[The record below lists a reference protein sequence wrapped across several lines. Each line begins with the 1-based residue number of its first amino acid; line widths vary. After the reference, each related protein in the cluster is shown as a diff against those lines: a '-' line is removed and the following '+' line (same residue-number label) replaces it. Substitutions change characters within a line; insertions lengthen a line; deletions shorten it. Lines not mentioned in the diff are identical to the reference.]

1 MSQALPH
8 YRDRGERLADLIV
21 HLAGLAL
28 ALVGGGMLLGL
39 AIGFGHVG
47 RLTAATI
54 YAVGLLTML
63 ALSTAYN
70 FAAARYQ
77 PLLRRFD
84 HAGIFLMI
92 AGSYTP
98 FTTQHLSGTW
108 SWGMTAAVWSIAG
121 LGIAAKLLLPGLG
134 RAFWIAVY
142 VVLGWLMVIALEP
155 LRQSLGLAPLI
166 LLAVGGRSTHS
177 ESPSTAARRCV
188 SAGPSGT
195 DTSWPRP
202 PFTGSPCCLPS
213 SPPRRPDPVC
223 GTAQPC
229 CARKAKRVSSRA
241 LDFTGH

>member
-1 MSQALPH
+1 MNEALAH
-8 YRDRGERLADLIV
+8 YRDRGERLADLVV

-39 AIGFGHVG
+39 AIGFGHVE

-70 FAAARYQ
+70 FAAASYQ

-98 FTTQHLSGTW
+98 FTTQHLTGAW
-108 SWGMTAAVWSIAG
+108 SWGMTAAVWAIAG

-134 RAFWIAVY
+134 RAFWIVVY
-142 VVLGWLMVIALEP
+142 LVLGWLMVVALEP

-166 LLAVGGRSTHS
+166 LLGVGGLLYSLGVAFYS
-177 ESPSTAARRCV
+177 
-188 SAGPSGT
+188 
-195 DTSWPRP
+195 
-202 PFTGSPCCLPS
+202 
-213 SPPRRPDPVC
+213 
-223 GTAQPC
+223 
-229 CARKAKRVSSRA
+229 RKALRFRRA
-241 LDFTGH
+241 IWHGHVVAAAAVDWVAVLLAVIATPAG